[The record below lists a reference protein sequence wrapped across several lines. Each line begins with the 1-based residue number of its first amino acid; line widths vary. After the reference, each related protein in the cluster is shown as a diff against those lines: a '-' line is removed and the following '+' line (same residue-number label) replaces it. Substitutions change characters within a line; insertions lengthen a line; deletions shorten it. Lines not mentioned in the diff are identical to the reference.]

1 MGENIVD
8 SWNIQKYHR
17 GTYMEIE
24 DEIAIEFALTVV
36 IQGEEYATMICSPSA
51 LEELVIGFLAS
62 EALIRSY
69 EDIQY
74 IQLDSESG
82 FAYVELFTDLP
93 ERSYG
98 RTKRFIGSCC
108 GKSREF
114 YFDQDVKTAKT
125 IMKKHVLSV
134 QQVFTLMDTFQQH
147 SEDFKRTGGV
157 HQAALANRNELLYK
171 AVDIGRHNALDKV
184 YGYLLKNQISRR
196 EKQIVFSGRI
206 SSEVLVKVSK
216 IGIGT
221 LLSPS
226 APTDLALRLAEDLNI
241 TTVGFIRQNRLN
253 VYTGQSYIQEEP
265 PLIDIR

>member
-1 MGENIVD
+1 MDENIVG
-8 SWNIQKYHR
+8 SWNIHRYHR
-17 GTYMEIE
+17 GAYKEFE
-24 DEIAIEFALTVV
+24 DDIAIEFALTVV
-36 IQGEEYATMICSPSA
+36 VQGEEYATMICSPCA

-62 EALIRSY
+62 EALIISY
-69 EDIQY
+69 EDINS
-74 IQLDSESG
+74 IQLDLEAG
-82 FAYVELFTDLP
+82 FAYVELSTDLP
-93 ERSYG
+93 NKSYG

-125 IMKKHVLSV
+125 IMKKHILSV
-134 QQVFTLMDTFQQH
+134 QEVFSLMDTFQQH
-147 SEDFKRTGGV
+147 SNDFKRTGGV
-157 HQAALANRNELLYK
+157 HQAAIATRHNIQYI

-216 IGIGT
+216 MGIGT

-253 VYTGQSYIQEEP
+253 VYTGQDYIQEKP
-265 PLIDIR
+265 SLLDTR